1 MSFSDETSTDPIASR
16 IRAEMERRDWSQRN
30 LADRALLGEATVFRL
45 LKGQYSRKTLRKVE
59 AALGLE
65 LLDSSGGI
73 ARLASNIEIAEAEYG
88 GYLRSL
94 YDHYEAEYFLFRP
107 SYAVPGHIYFYPFD
121 IEWSSSPAGLKFF
134 DRNPGFE
141 QSGMVSVA
149 SGTPFIHFPTQ
160 DQGSSRLITAHHMPP
175 NLEIIRGVILSLGY
189 QDSYDLRP
197 VAAPI
202 ILQKM
207 NDELKKLAPDIGTID
222 QDDSRVGHVKIEL
235 SRVFL
240 PQFL

>member
-1 MSFSDETSTDPIASR
+1 MSFSDDTSVDPIAER

-45 LKGQYSRKTLRKVE
+45 LKGKYSRKTLRKVE
-59 AALGLE
+59 QALGLE
-65 LLDSSGGI
+65 LLNSLGGTVHLSPEVE
-73 ARLASNIEIAEAEYG
+73 LADTKYG

-107 SYAVPGHIYFYPFD
+107 SYANPGQIYFYPFD
-121 IEWSSSPAGLKFF
+121 IEWSDEPGGLKFY

-175 NLEIIRGVILSLGY
+175 NLNMIRGMILSLGY
-189 QDSYDLRP
+189 QKNYDLRP
-197 VAAPI
+197 VSSPI

-207 NDELKKLAPDIGTID
+207 SDELKLLQPDIGTININD
-222 QDDSRVGHVKIEL
+222 PRIAHIRQEL
-235 SRVFL
+235 ERVFE

>member
-1 MSFSDETSTDPIASR
+1 MSFSNDISTDPIAER

-45 LKGQYSRKTLRKVE
+45 LKGKYSRKTLRKVE

-65 LLDSSGGI
+65 LLDSLGG
-73 ARLASNIEIAEAEYG
+73 LAHLPSDVELADAEYG

-107 SYAVPGHIYFYPFD
+107 SYVNPGQICFYPFD
-121 IEWSSSPAGLKFF
+121 IEWSDGPSGLKFF

-175 NLEIIRGVILSLGY
+175 NLNIIRGVILSLGY
-189 QDSYDLRP
+189 QENRDLRP
-197 VAAPI
+197 VSAPV
-202 ILQKM
+202 ILQKI
-207 NDELKKLAPDIGTID
+207 NEELQELLSDIGMID
-222 QDDSRVGHVKIEL
+222 RDDPRIRHIAGEL
-235 SRVFL
+235 TQSFA

>member
-1 MSFSDETSTDPIASR
+1 
-16 IRAEMERRDWSQRN
+16 MERRDWSQRN

-45 LKGQYSRKTLRKVE
+45 LKGKYSRKTLRKVE
-59 AALGLE
+59 GALGLE
-65 LLDSSGGI
+65 LLDKLGGTVGRSSGVE
-73 ARLASNIEIAEAEYG
+73 LADAKYG

-107 SYAVPGHIYFYPFD
+107 SYANPGQIFFYRFD
-121 IEWSSSPAGLKFF
+121 IEWSSEPAGLKFI

-149 SGTPFIHFPTQ
+149 AGTPFIHFPTQ

-175 NLEIIRGVILSLGY
+175 NLETIRGVILSLGY
-189 QDSYDLRP
+189 QDHKNLRP

-202 ILQKM
+202 ILQKINEDLM
-207 NDELKKLAPDIGTID
+207 ALQPLIGSLAIDDPRVSDIAGLMGKLLDE
-222 QDDSRVGHVKIEL
+222 
-235 SRVFL
+235 
-240 PQFL
+240 QFL